1 MKKKTGITGSE
12 IICRTLESLGIE
24 VIFGL
29 PGTQNIHFYRSLHH
43 SSIRA
48 ITTTSELAASFMANG
63 YYRSSGKIAAINT
76 ISGPGFTYALSGIA
90 EAFLDS
96 VPMLCI
102 VGSPQ
107 IIPGKKFAHQAI
119 DQQTIIKPIVKDI
132 FKIANITEI
141 QETLNKA
148 YLSSLNEE
156 PGPVYIEVDD
166 SVYSGSGVFDQTL
179 IKQYSFFKTDSY
191 RELTE
196 KAIAE
201 ILKSQRIL
209 FYLGQGANQ
218 AHAEIRDIVEL
229 FNSPVLTT
237 SSGRGILPENHP
249 LLFPFNVVIRGGGKT
264 MKEMIKSSDLI
275 VALGC
280 KFSFN
285 GSGAFQFEFPEKKLI
300 HVDLSSSVLNA
311 NYPAKIA
318 IQDDVNDFI
327 SELHNKSKNIKNKV
341 TGWPDGELAEWRK
354 KAVDEINGHTE
365 AESYFEGG
373 FAHNPASFFE
383 KLQKHL
389 PENSIIVTDSGQ
401 HQMLTRKYYKVPNV
415 RGLIIPSN
423 FQSMGFSIPAAIG
436 AKLAVPD
443 STVVVIIG
451 DGGFNISATELLTAL
466 REKITIKVIIL
477 NDKSLGLI
485 RTNQINK
492 FGFDYSTNLLN
503 PDYAKLAESFNIE
516 FVGLSA
522 KKEDHFELNLKSS
535 GITLIE
541 VSLRDSMVFYK
552 KRSKRVIRRLARKII
567 DKLIQT
573 PP

>member
-179 IKQYSFFKTDSY
+179 IKQYSSFKTDSY

>member
-1 MKKKTGITGSE
+1 M
-12 IICRTLESLGIE
+12 L
-24 VIFGL
+24 F
-29 PGTQNIHFYRSLHH
+29 RS
-43 SSIRA
+43 
-48 ITTTSELAASFMANG
+48 
-63 YYRSSGKIAAINT
+63 
-76 ISGPGFTYALSGIA
+76 YALSGIA

-179 IKQYSFFKTDSY
+179 IKQYSSFKTDSY